1 MTDLSLPLSRWG
13 FGLAGVAYAVLAA
26 YLLGQGYLR
35 RPVNRTGLAVVAAAL
50 LTCAWAVSSWVAV
63 DVSGGWIGS
72 MVIDIARYAAW
83 FVFVSRLIR
92 QGLDRT
98 SGLRWMEPLSWSLPL
113 AGLVALA
120 VGILSGVLGPVFLVM
135 MLLSVF
141 GLVLVEQLFRNLP
154 EDAQWSAKPISL
166 GLAGIF
172 VFDLYLFSQAVLFGG
187 IDPDALSIRGLVHA
201 ALMPLLLLSTT
212 RHRNWIGKIRVSQ
225 KAMFHSASLL
235 MVGAYLLFIAAVG

>member
-1 MTDLSLPLSRWG
+1 
-13 FGLAGVAYAVLAA
+13 
-26 YLLGQGYLR
+26 
-35 RPVNRTGLAVVAAAL
+35 
-50 LTCAWAVSSWVAV
+50 
-63 DVSGGWIGS
+63 
-72 MVIDIARYAAW
+72 
-83 FVFVSRLIR
+83 
-92 QGLDRT
+92 
-98 SGLRWMEPLSWSLPL
+98 MEPLSWLLPL
-113 AGLVALA
+113 AGLAALA
-120 VGILSGVLGPVFLVM
+120 TGMLTGTLGPFFLVM

-225 KAMFHSASLL
+225 RAMFHSASLL
-235 MVGAYLLFIAAVG
+235 MVGTYLLFIAAVGYYVRYFGSDWGRAVQLALVFLALVLLVSVALSRSFRARLRVWLGKHFLRYLSLIHI